1 MDLAR
6 PFTAMAIQ
14 FIDNWLELKD
24 DVKYQK
30 VVLSCLRSLNSKV
43 HLSDASNTE
52 MKTQYNWKN
61 DWQLAKPVRID
72 KAGEDLYVYKPNV
85 EAIEKQKVREAK
97 RLNKLKELESSDFA
111 KTIHL
116 YSDFKIKWVMILIW
130 TLLRFF
136 GILMYFED
144 WKWILLPLIYRF
156 LKISILCVH

>member
-6 PFTAMAIQ
+6 PFTPIAIQ

-43 HLSDASNTE
+43 HLSDPHNTE

-85 EAIEKQKVREAK
+85 EAIEKQKGREAK

-111 KTIHL
+111 KTMHL
-116 YSDFKIKWVMILIW
+116 YSDFKIK
-130 TLLRFF
+130 
-136 GILMYFED
+136 
-144 WKWILLPLIYRF
+144 
-156 LKISILCVH
+156 

>member
-6 PFTAMAIQ
+6 PFTAITIQ

-30 VVLSCLRSLNSKV
+30 VLLSCLRSLNSKV
-43 HLSDASNTE
+43 HLSDANSTE

-85 EAIEKQKVREAK
+85 EAIEKQKIKEVK

-111 KTIHL
+111 KTMHL
-116 YSDFKIKWVMILIW
+116 YSDFKIK
-130 TLLRFF
+130 
-136 GILMYFED
+136 
-144 WKWILLPLIYRF
+144 
-156 LKISILCVH
+156 